1 MYVYSVRAYFIV
13 SEMVSTAWAL
23 DFHLSVG
30 EPTTRSRR
38 LRILV
43 SRAEPSL
50 LWAASSSQAVTYS
63 FSRLRLNFITVMS
76 DQLLL
81 VYLLLG
87 NLHHVVHLGRLNLV
101 SGVPINK

>member
-1 MYVYSVRAYFIV
+1 MV

-50 LWAASSSQAVTYS
+50 LWAASSSQAATYS
-63 FSRLRLNFITVMS
+63 FSRLRFELITVTS

>member
-1 MYVYSVRAYFIV
+1 MV

-23 DFHLSVG
+23 DFHLSVR

-50 LWAASSSQAVTYS
+50 LWAASSSQAATYS
-63 FSRLRLNFITVMS
+63 FSKLRLNFITVMS
-76 DQLLL
+76 YQLLL
-81 VYLLLG
+81 VYLLPG
-87 NLHHVVHLGRLNLV
+87 DLHHVVHLGRLNLV

>member
-1 MYVYSVRAYFIV
+1 MV

-43 SRAEPSL
+43 SRAEPSF
-50 LWAASSSQAVTYS
+50 LWAASSSQAATYS
-63 FSRLRLNFITVMS
+63 FSRLRFETYYSNE
-76 DQLLL
+76 
-81 VYLLLG
+81 
-87 NLHHVVHLGRLNLV
+87 
-101 SGVPINK
+101 